1 MMKLIIHRKDG
12 EDNMQ
17 KKKYIGAYD
26 GIRVIALLGV
36 FFYHL
41 IPSTVKG
48 GYLGVVTF
56 FVLAGYLATYQAMGV
71 GEEENRT
78 ALIFEKIK
86 DKIVKLYPPLVLMI
100 LSVITFLFI
109 FLKADLASVAQ
120 DVRTVLLSI
129 YNYAEIFSGGSYFEN
144 VGRLAPFTHLWALS
158 LELQFYLLFFI
169 AVFGKYKKSKKKKY
183 FGIFVFFAL
192 LSYLFSIYLIYSGA
206 DFTRVYYG
214 TGTRLYSF
222 LLGGAAALISEKK
235 QSFFSNT
242 VREIAI
248 FVLLLISIGSF
259 FLFDISESVFIWV
272 FPLYSL
278 LIAILMM
285 MLRHS
290 QGIQAKLL
298 SSAPFRFLSK
308 RSYHIYLWHF
318 PILAIQEKMM
328 AHITISNRMFYLVFF
343 ILTILLSEFSY
354 QISKKLNRSRL
365 PENHSLFR
373 IIALSFIMMIIPY
386 QVIADSSEEKQQLDE
401 METTIRNNE
410 ELQKEKKEEKKTD
423 HDERENEEQTK
434 ESEDPENIGE
444 TGMEEKEFTLSYEN
458 AIEAIEWVNDLD
470 ESLYLDPD
478 VYTKYRRVKG
488 VLIGDSMASMSYHT
502 LLTYMPDLIYD
513 TEHSR
518 QMDTAQE
525 AYVPYMDASDSGEY
539 IILSLGTNGEVHHE
553 DIDRVREANND
564 KYIILTTTVLPNR
577 EYEEERNKSIRSYA
591 EKYDKVYV
599 ADWYTATKDK
609 SDLFFDDQIHTGE
622 RGARVLGQL
631 IMNKI
636 IEIEMDN

>member
-1 MMKLIIHRKDG
+1 MKLIIYRKDG
-12 EDNMQ
+12 DDNMK

-26 GIRVIALLGV
+26 GIRAIALLGV

-56 FVLAGYLATYQAMGV
+56 FVLAGYLTTYQAMKV
-71 GEEENRT
+71 GKEENRT
-78 ALIFEKIK
+78 SLIFEKIK
-86 DKIVKLYPPLVLMI
+86 DKIVKLYPPLLLMI
-100 LSVITFLFI
+100 FSVVLFLFI
-109 FLKADLASVAQ
+109 FLKADLASIAKS
-120 DVRTVLLSI
+120 VRTALLSV
-129 YNYAEIFSGGSYFEN
+129 YNYAEIFSGGSYFESA
-144 VGRLAPFTHLWALS
+144 GKLAPFTHLWALS

-169 AVFGKYKKSKKKKY
+169 TVFGKYKKSKKKKY
-183 FGIFVFFAL
+183 FRIFVL
-192 LSYLFSIYLIYSGA
+192 LAIFSYLFSIYLIDSGV

-214 TGTRLYSF
+214 TETRLYSF

-235 QSFFSNT
+235 KTFISNT
-242 VREIAI
+242 VREIAV
-248 FVLLLISIGSF
+248 FVLLLISISSF
-259 FLFDISESVFIWV
+259 FLFDISEGVFIWV

-290 QGIQAKLL
+290 KGIQAQLL
-298 SSAPFRFLSK
+298 SSAPFSFLSK

-328 AHITISNRMFYLVFF
+328 AHLTISNQMFYLVFF

-354 QISKKLNRSRL
+354 QISKQLNRLKLLETR
-365 PENHSLFR
+365 SLVR
-373 IIALSFIMMIIPY
+373 ISVLSFIIMIIPY
-386 QVIADSSEEKQQLDE
+386 QVIADSSEEKQELDE
-401 METTIRNNE
+401 MEAAIRKNE
-410 ELQKEKKEEKKTD
+410 KLQKEKKEEEKTEQ
-423 HDERENEEQTK
+423 DEQEKEEQTE
-434 ESEDPENIGE
+434 ESKDLDDIEE
-444 TGMEEKEFTLSYEN
+444 TNMEETEFTLSYEN
-458 AIEAIEWVNDLD
+458 AIEAIQWVNDLD

-478 VYTKYRRVKG
+478 LYTKYRRVKG
-488 VLIGDSMASMSYHT
+488 VLIGDSMASMAYHT

-518 QMDTAQE
+518 QMDTALE
-525 AYVPYMDASDSGEY
+525 AYTPYMDEESSGEY
-539 IILSLGTNGEVHHE
+539 IILSLGTNGEVLHE
-553 DIDRVREANND
+553 DIDRVREANRD
-564 KYIILTTTVLPNR
+564 KYLILTTIVLPNR
-577 EYEEERNKSIRSYA
+577 EQEEERNKSIRSYA
-591 EKYDKVYV
+591 EEYENVYLV
-599 ADWYTATKDK
+599 DWYAATKDK

-636 IEIEMDN
+636 IEIEMSK